1 MSQQPP
7 RPPCWAVIFSAPAK
21 PADLA
26 GRMLRLAQLQA
37 GYLGAEATEDGD
49 GMPVTRCYWDD
60 VDAIAAWRVHAEHLL
75 ARESGRQGRLQF
87 SLQVNRIEPAADAG
101 QDVDA

>member
-1 MSQQPP
+1 M
-7 RPPCWAVIFSAPAK
+7 
-21 PADLA
+21 A

-37 GYLGAEATEDGD
+37 GYLGAEAAQDGD
-49 GMPVTRCYWDD
+49 GTPVTRCYWDD

-87 SLQVNRIEPAADAG
+87 SLQVNRIELAVDAG
-101 QDVDA
+101 QDMDA

>member
-7 RPPCWAVIFSAPAK
+7 RPPCWAVIFSAPAQ
-21 PADLA
+21 PADMA

-37 GYLGAEATEDGD
+37 GYLGAEAAQDGD
-49 GMPVTRCYWDD
+49 GTPVTRCYWDD

-75 ARESGRQGRLQF
+75 ARESGDQGRLQF
-87 SLQVNRIEPAADAG
+87 SLRVDRVEPMADASRG
-101 QDVDA
+101 GDA